1 MFARLYPYAGKVQS
15 PFVLAPFDQPRQDPT
30 GCLSPLHELIGGLLK
45 LPPISLHPQPTALQI
60 AEAHVETEGNQSVE
74 DALAIS
80 RSRAKSGHAA
90 LKPAKVL
97 SKDSVHLSHGDD
109 PVPAR
114 GYR

>member
-1 MFARLYPYAGKVQS
+1 MFARLYPYAGKVER

-30 GCLSPLHELIGGLLK
+30 SCLSPLVKLISGFLK
-45 LPPISLHPQPTALQI
+45 LPPVGLHPQPTSLQI

-80 RSRAKSGHAA
+80 RSRAKSKNTA
-90 LKPAKVL
+90 LKPLKVL
-97 SKDSVHLSHGDD
+97 SKDSVHLSHAED
-109 PVPAR
+109 PVPAS